1 MPQIHDS
8 NPVMDNNFITVNC
21 IEKKKRGRELHNFF
35 KYVLNYFEHNV
46 DNTMVVKADGWKG
59 GISPPPSPL
68 PKRSPVS
75 SLDTSVTRLGDLLDF
90 GPLFKAFGNN

>member
-59 GISPPPSPL
+59 GISPPFSPPQTVPSIFVGHQCDQIGRFIGL
-68 PKRSPVS
+68 RA
-75 SLDTSVTRLGDLLDF
+75 TF
-90 GPLFKAFGNN
+90 

>member
-59 GISPPPSPL
+59 GISPPPLLPSPNGPHTL
-68 PKRSPVS
+68 YLRWTPV
-75 SLDTSVTRLGDLLDF
+75 
-90 GPLFKAFGNN
+90 

>member
-1 MPQIHDS
+1 MPQIHDL

-59 GISPPPSPL
+59 GISPPPVSPPLL
-68 PKRSPVS
+68 PVPAIQHNKFNFRSGCPQGV
-75 SLDTSVTRLGDLLDF
+75 RGG
-90 GPLFKAFGNN
+90 GPR